1 MNDFVYQVTTEKA
14 FAEAVEAVKAQTA
27 AHGFRVLYIHD
38 YQAILSEKGFARDS
52 LKIIEVCNAKY
63 AHEVLQQE
71 SLISLMMPCR
81 ISVYIE
87 GGKTIINTLR
97 PSALLQM
104 FQKPD
109 LQEFAENVEKILI
122 GIIDSSK

>member
-1 MNDFVYQVTTEKA
+1 MNDFVYQVTTEKS
-14 FAEAVEAVKAQTA
+14 FAEAVEAVQAQTA
-27 AHGFRVLYIHD
+27 VHGFRVLYSHD
-38 YQAILSEKGFARDS
+38 YQAILSEKGFTRDS
-52 LKIIEVCNAKY
+52 LIIIEVCNAKY

-97 PSALLQM
+97 PTALLQM
-104 FQKPD
+104 FQKPE
-109 LQEFAENVEKILI
+109 LQEFADNVEKVLI
-122 GIIDSSK
+122 EIIDSSK